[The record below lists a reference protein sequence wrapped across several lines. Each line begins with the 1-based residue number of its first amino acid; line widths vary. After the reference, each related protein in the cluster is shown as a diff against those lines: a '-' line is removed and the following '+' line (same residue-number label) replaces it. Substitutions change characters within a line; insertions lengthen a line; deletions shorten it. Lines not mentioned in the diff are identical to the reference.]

1 MYHSKNSGSTITLPH
16 NYGGNAF
23 NINEDKD
30 DFSEL
35 DSQDKKVE
43 NEEILPPQKVNEST
57 ATNSLLA
64 GISTEDLLLL
74 GLILVIKDTNP
85 NDPVLLLLLILLL
98 TK

>member
-1 MYHSKNSGSTITLPH
+1 MYHSKNSGSTIMLPH

-23 NINEDKD
+23 NINEEKD
-30 DFSEL
+30 DQSEL
-35 DSQDKKVE
+35 DLPDKKE
-43 NEEILPPQKVNEST
+43 DNEELLPPPKVSEST

-85 NDPVLLLLLILLL
+85 NDPVLILLLILLL

>member
-23 NINEDKD
+23 NISEEKD

-35 DSQDKKVE
+35 DLQDKKE
-43 NEEILPPQKVNEST
+43 DHEELLSPQKVSEST

-85 NDPVLLLLLILLL
+85 NDPVFILLLILLL